1 MKMKVYTTLK
11 KTDSKMFFEYIYKLL
26 NADFKFNDVGIR
38 IPYVSG
44 GGGRG
49 VVLCFCEGCNWI
61 LHYFSVLSHLDYLL
75 NFFEVIQ
82 WLELLW

>member
-1 MKMKVYTTLK
+1 MKVYTTLK
-11 KTDSKMFFEYIYKLL
+11 KTDSKMFFKYIYKLL

-49 VVLCFCEGCNWI
+49 VVLCFCEGCN
-61 LHYFSVLSHLDYLL
+61 
-75 NFFEVIQ
+75 
-82 WLELLW
+82 